1 MKKLLA
7 LVMTII
13 LCACLVACSAPNS
26 DYEAGKAHGDA
37 QASIV
42 NNPLNRKIVYT
53 VYMTLESKDITALKN
68 SINAKNDE
76 LGGYIEDSDEDYSD
90 GECVEARITYRVP
103 TEKLDEFVNTI
114 EGNGGVE
121 SKSISTTD
129 ITTSYVDA
137 LAEKSALEQ
146 RKALLSQ
153 MLDDTSISATDR
165 INIINEISKVNT
177 ELQSIELLINNYD
190 SDVNYSTVVITIEE
204 APAFMDYFTPV
215 IIFVLIPIA
224 VLGIVFGSI
233 AISKKR
239 RIAENK

>member
-7 LVMTII
+7 LIMA
-13 LCACLVACSAPNS
+13 LAFLLCLVACRASNS
-26 DYEAGKAHGDA
+26 DYEAGKAPGDV

-68 SINAKNDE
+68 SITAKNTE
-76 LGGYIEDSDEDYSD
+76 LGGYIEDSDEEYDD
-90 GECVEARITYRVP
+90 GECVEAQITYRVP

-121 SKSISTTD
+121 SKNVNTSD

-137 LAEKSALEQ
+137 VAEKSALEQ
-146 RKALLSQ
+146 RKTLLSQ
-153 MLDDTSISATDR
+153 MLADTTISATDR
-165 INIINEISKVNT
+165 ITIINEISKVDT
-177 ELQSIELLINNYD
+177 DLQSIELLINSYD

-204 APAFMDYFTPV
+204 APTFMDYFTPV
-215 IIFVLIPIA
+215 IIFILIPIA
-224 VLGIVFGSI
+224 ALGIVFGSI
-233 AISKKR
+233 AIAKKR
-239 RIAENK
+239 RSK

>member
-7 LVMTII
+7 LVMAII

-26 DYEAGKAHGDA
+26 DYEAGKAPGDV

-68 SINAKNDE
+68 SINAKNAE
-76 LGGYIEDSDEDYSD
+76 LGGYIEDSSEDYSD
-90 GECVEARITYRVP
+90 GKCVEAWITYRVP

-177 ELQSIELLINNYD
+177 ELQSIELLINSYD
-190 SDVNYSTVVITIEE
+190 SDVNYSTVVITVEE
-204 APAFMDYFTPV
+204 APTFMDYFTPV

-224 VLGIVFGSI
+224 VLSIVFGSI

-239 RIAENK
+239 RSAENK